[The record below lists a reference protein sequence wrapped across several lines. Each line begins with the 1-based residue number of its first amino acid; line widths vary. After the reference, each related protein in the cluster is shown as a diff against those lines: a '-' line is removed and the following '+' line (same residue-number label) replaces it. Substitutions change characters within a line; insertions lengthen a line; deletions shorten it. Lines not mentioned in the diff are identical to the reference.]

1 MASSFR
7 ISYVT
12 LYSLHFLPPNDLG
25 LRGQSH
31 FLYVSN
37 TGLPVLRDK
46 KMIFKLQTVHIR
58 KCLVLNKSC
67 LDEEFN
73 DPPLL
78 LQEVPHQNVNQKCK
92 V

>member
-12 LYSLHFLPPNDLG
+12 LYTFFPQIIFGS
-25 LRGQSH
+25 
-31 FLYVSN
+31 
-37 TGLPVLRDK
+37 RDK
-46 KMIFKLQTVHIR
+46 VISYTSATPACPICETKKIIFKLQTVHIR